1 MGVATVPSSAS
12 QAFLGLSRRLSANQS
27 ALKKPVILGF
37 KSDKKKTTTL
47 AAPAKPIQL
56 GLKTRKDNLKKP
68 RSVSKRP
75 KEVHATT
82 TAEICPHAV
91 ELDLNEAA
99 AKLENIYKRSPAI
112 DDLELENFNSLVTKS
127 RGGRKKNA
135 EVDEKKEDAS
145 TGSGNVVR
153 NRMRKVRRL
162 SLNKRIE
169 LKMGKEDKTAPL
181 ARNKKA
187 VNSEDEKIEELVREY
202 SASTEVVSMD
212 WKKTRIPPV
221 LSSSEHAWLFKLME
235 PMKTLLQVRQNLE
248 RELGRD
254 PTDATLGKAMNMTAA
269 QVRRHMEIGH
279 AARNKLIKHN
289 LRLVLFVMNKYFQD
303 FTNGPKFQDLCQA
316 GVQGL
321 MTATDRFEP
330 RKSFRL
336 STYAFFLDK
345 ACYRK
350 VNDCLKLYS
359 RPFWSGIGKGG
370 NSKGQTTI
378 DV

>member
-1 MGVATVPSSAS
+1 MYNFSVLNFTINHGLARSCWQHSCSIKASVATVAGMGVATVPSSAS

-47 AAPAKPIQL
+47 VAPAKPIQL

-153 NRMRKVRRL
+153 NRTRKVRRL
-162 SLNKRIE
+162 NLNKRIE

-235 PMKTLLQVRQNLE
+235 PMKV
-248 RELGRD
+248 
-254 PTDATLGKAMNMTAA
+254 MSSC
-269 QVRRHMEIGH
+269 H
-279 AARNKLIKHN
+279 A
-289 LRLVLFVMNKYFQD
+289 
-303 FTNGPKFQDLCQA
+303 
-316 GVQGL
+316 
-321 MTATDRFEP
+321 
-330 RKSFRL
+330 
-336 STYAFFLDK
+336 
-345 ACYRK
+345 
-350 VNDCLKLYS
+350 LKL
-359 RPFWSGIGKGG
+359 P
-370 NSKGQTTI
+370 
-378 DV
+378 